1 MTWHLVIGPC
11 MDEILTD
18 EVWILKLHPSIA
30 AKFDVGFFEHKT
42 FLEST

>member
-1 MTWHLVIGPC
+1 

-30 AKFDVGFFEHKT
+30 AKFDVGF
-42 FLEST
+42 LSTRHFWKA